1 MKIITRILVFPF
13 IACIMLIWSLKVW
26 FKANIEFLRYGGE
39 FVRYDKTV
47 NNIHVWDIYNEL
59 TQQRSDYKKAY
70 NEGIDK
76 ASDESQMDF
85 NDFKLK

>member
-1 MKIITRILVFPF
+1 MSDISK
-13 IACIMLIWSLKVW
+13 CIGFDCPIRDKC
-26 FKANIEFLRYGGE
+26 LRFTAKSGYWQSWVGGK
-39 FVRYDKTV
+39 YDKTV